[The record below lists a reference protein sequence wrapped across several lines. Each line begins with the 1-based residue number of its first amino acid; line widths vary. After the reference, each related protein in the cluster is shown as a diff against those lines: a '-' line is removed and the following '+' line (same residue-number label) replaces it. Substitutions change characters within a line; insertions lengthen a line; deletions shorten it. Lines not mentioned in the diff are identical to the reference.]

1 MLTKKSLLIA
11 GAVTTLGIASTFG
24 AHAAFAMNNHDP
36 NDESLVE
43 RIAMKFNLSENDVQ
57 AVFDDYKS
65 DQAAEKTSEYLQKLV
80 DQGKIT
86 PEQKTLIEN
95 KLNELRDKVN
105 QEIADL
111 RTWADNNNISD
122 ISYITKGIFK
132 KNSNYLQEL
141 VNDGKITAEQKTL
154 IEAKQTELKQKY
166 EQAKADLKQWA
177 KDNNIDQK
185 YLMLDHEWNR
195 YYNHGDYHDKGHHH
209 WQK

>member
-24 AHAAFAMNNHDP
+24 AHAALATYNHDT

-43 RIAMKFNLSENDVQ
+43 RIATKFNLSENDVQ

-95 KLNELRDKVN
+95 KLNELRDQKN
-105 QEIADL
+105 QEMADL
-111 RTWADNNNISD
+111 RAWATTNNISD
-122 ISYITKGIFK
+122 VSYVTKGLH
-132 KNSNYLQEL
+132 KNGGGYLQKL
-141 VNDGKITAEQKTL
+141 VDDGKITAEQKTL
-154 IEAKQTELKQKY
+154 IEAKQAELKQKY
-166 EQAKADLKQWA
+166 EQAEADLKQWA
-177 KDNNIDQK
+177 KDNNINQK
-185 YLMLDHEWNR
+185 YLMTCYDWSRHDDHDS
-195 YYNHGDYHDKGHHH
+195 NHHNK
-209 WQK
+209 

>member
-24 AHAAFAMNNHDP
+24 AHAALATYNHDT

-65 DQAAEKTSEYLQKLV
+65 DQAAEKTSKYLQKLV

-95 KLNELRDKVN
+95 KLAELRDKVN

-111 RTWADNNNISD
+111 RTWADANNISD
-122 ISYITKGIFK
+122 ISYITKGVFN

-141 VNDGKITAEQKTL
+141 VSDGKITAEQKTL

-166 EQAKADLKQWA
+166 DQAKADLKQWA

-185 YLMLDHEWNR
+185 YLMMDHAWNR
-195 YYNHGDYHDKGHHH
+195 YYNHGDYNDHHH
-209 WQK
+209 NK